1 MNEIVNL
8 HFENTPCRTMVIDG
22 ARWWAGKDVCAI
34 LGYKNETDAMK
45 YHCRGV
51 AKFYPIVDRLGRMQ
65 EIRIISLPDVYRLIS
80 GSKLPAAV
88 RFEAWIYEEVL
99 PSIQKTG
106 GYSVGGAQGFEE
118 LQDLL
123 KRSERSLKFLTTERD
138 YLSRENR
145 LLRENIKLRDR
156 LDKKNTPLTAGEKA
170 QILALADSNKPCAAI
185 AAYLGRSESSIRRVI
200 KQGEGR

>member
-80 GSKLPAAV
+80 GSKLPSAV
-88 RFEAWIYEEVL
+88 
-99 PSIQKTG
+99 
-106 GYSVGGAQGFEE
+106 
-118 LQDLL
+118 
-123 KRSERSLKFLTTERD
+123 
-138 YLSRENR
+138 
-145 LLRENIKLRDR
+145 
-156 LDKKNTPLTAGEKA
+156 
-170 QILALADSNKPCAAI
+170 
-185 AAYLGRSESSIRRVI
+185 RRVI

>member
-1 MNEIVNL
+1 MNEIINL

-34 LGYKNETDAMK
+34 LGYTNPNKAMQD
-45 YHCRGV
+45 HCKGV
-51 AKFYPIVDRLGRMQ
+51 TNRYPLPTAGGMQ
-65 EIRIISLPDVYRLIS
+65 EIRIISLPDGYRLIS

-88 RFEAWIYEEVL
+88 RFEAWIYEDVL
-99 PSIQKTG
+99 PSIHKTG
-106 GYSVGGAQGFEE
+106 GYSVAGAQGFEE

-185 AAYLGRSESSIRRVI
+185 AAYLGRSESAIRRVI